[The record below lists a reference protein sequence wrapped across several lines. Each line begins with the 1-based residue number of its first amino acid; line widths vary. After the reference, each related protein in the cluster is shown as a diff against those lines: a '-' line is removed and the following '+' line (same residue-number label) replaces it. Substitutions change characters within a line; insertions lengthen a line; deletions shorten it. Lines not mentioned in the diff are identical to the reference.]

1 MEILVAEDSA
11 VYRRVIGSYLRDWG
25 FDLKIASDGT
35 EAWKILQ
42 EHGSPKLTLLDWVLP
57 GVNGTEL
64 CRRIRARSAGDGYVY
79 TVVLTAKNERKDML
93 QAMAAGADDYL
104 MKPFDEAE
112 LRARL
117 FAGKRILELQEQLVS
132 ARESLQFAATHD
144 ALTGVW
150 NRMAVIDFLTKEMA
164 RSKRENTPVAVL
176 LADIDHF
183 KHINDT
189 LGHLEGD
196 SVLKEVAKR
205 MSSDL
210 RIYDEFGRYGEEEFL
225 IIMPGCDLPSAR
237 RRGEEI
243 RKRVCTFPVRTR
255 TGEALVTISMG
266 VVARTF
272 AADLDPE
279 EVLGWADQALYS
291 AKHKGRNRVED
302 ATIAVPSALEGWA
315 MGSSHHLLLKRARF
329 IGEDLLSRFP
339 PPIEC
344 RR

>member
-1 MEILVAEDSA
+1 MQILVAEDSA
-11 VYRRVIGSYLRDWG
+11 VYRRLIGSYLQDWG

-35 EAWKILQ
+35 EAWKLLQ
-42 EHGSPKLTLLDWVLP
+42 EPGAPQLTLLDWVLP
-57 GVNGTEL
+57 GIDGVEL
-64 CRRIRARSAGDGYVY
+64 CRRIRARTPAEGYVY
-79 TVVLTAKNERKDML
+79 TVVLTAKNEKRDML

-104 MKPFDEAE
+104 MKPFDGAE

-150 NRMAVIDFLTKEMA
+150 NRSAVVNFLIKEMA

-196 SVLKEVAKR
+196 SVLKEVTAR

-210 RIYDEFGRYGEEEFL
+210 RIYDGFGRYGGEEFL
-225 IIMPGCDLPSAR
+225 IILPGCDLPSALR
-237 RRGEEI
+237 RAEEI
-243 RKRVCTFPVRTR
+243 RNRVGTFPIHTR
-255 TGEALVTISMG
+255 TGEALVTISLG
-266 VVARTF
+266 VVAQTF
-272 AADLDPE
+272 AGNLDPE
-279 EVLGWADQALYS
+279 EILRWADQALYS
-291 AKHKGRNRVED
+291 AKHKGRDRVEQ
-302 ATIAVPSALEGWA
+302 AIITSAFDSEPWVN
-315 MGSSHHLLLKRARF
+315 SSLHLA
-329 IGEDLLSRFP
+329 SRVS
-339 PPIEC
+339 
-344 RR
+344 